1 MNLSGDSL
9 VARANNLGVPTGQT
23 IPFTVMHKHKFP
35 LFYESVGNTMLTFYF
50 MQFPNKC
57 LYIPQNFQDA

>member
-35 LFYESVGNTMLTFYF
+35 LFYESVGNTMLTFYY
-50 MQFPNKC
+50 
-57 LYIPQNFQDA
+57 LQNISA